1 MEPDLIETGGEPDI
15 NGIDTATIAFVE
27 MRDSF
32 STMARAV
39 SSLSGEWKA
48 LVIPDYSKTL
58 EKVAMELKANADQL
72 GKWAEKP
79 ALKLTP
85 QALSDAIIKAGEMAR
100 AEDHA
105 ALSKATT
112 AIDQTEKT
120 MSASLISARTVQE
133 QDKRLRR
140 VSINCMV
147 AGMVIWAIVPGMVI
161 RAMPASW
168 HLPERLAAR
177 MIGLDAWEGGQRLMM
192 FANPDGWA
200 SLAMVGLATA
210 GSRKAIE
217 TCVRAAGK
225 SGRPISCSV
234 SVSSG
239 GVNTK

>member
-1 MEPDLIETGGEPDI
+1 MEPDLIDTGGDPDI
-15 NGIDTATIAFVE
+15 NGIDTATAAFVE

-72 GKWAEKP
+72 EEWAEKP

-85 QALSDAIIKAGEMAR
+85 QALSDAIIKAGSAAR
-100 AEDHA
+100 ADDHV
-105 ALSKATT
+105 ALDRAIKALN
-112 AIDQTEKT
+112 QTEKDMT
-120 MSASLISARTVQE
+120 GALVSARTAQA

-140 VSINCMV
+140 VSINCMI
-147 AGMVIWAIVPGMVI
+147 AGMIIWAIVPGPII

-177 MIGLDAWEGGQRLMM
+177 AIGEDTWGAGQRLMM
-192 FANPDGWA
+192 FADPKSWNAIARA
-200 SLAMVGLATA
+200 SRILNENN
-210 GSRKAIE
+210 KALQNCE
-217 TCVRAAGK
+217 MSADKKREAVRCDIVIK
-225 SGRPISCSV
+225 REQ
-234 SVSSG
+234 SSG
-239 GVNTK
+239 

>member
-1 MEPDLIETGGEPDI
+1 MEPDLIETGGDPDI
-15 NGIDTATIAFVE
+15 NGIDTATAAFVE

-58 EKVAMELKANADQL
+58 EKIAMELKANADQL

-140 VSINCMV
+140 VSINCLV
-147 AGMVIWAIVPGMVI
+147 AGMVVWAIFPGIVI

-168 HLPERLAAR
+168 HLPERVAAR
-177 MIGLDAWEGGQRLMM
+177 AIGEDTWEAGQRLMM
-192 FANPDGWA
+192 FADPKSWNAIARA
-200 SLAMVGLATA
+200 S
-210 GSRKAIE
+210 RIFNENDKALQNCEISAE
-217 TCVRAAGK
+217 KKREAVRCDIVIKRGQ
-225 SGRPISCSV
+225 
-234 SVSSG
+234 SSG
-239 GVNTK
+239 